1 MGLDMY
7 LEKRIYIG
15 ANYNFNK
22 VEGTIDITACGKKV
36 NINLN
41 KVSYIVEAA
50 AYWRKANQI
59 HNWFVENVQNG
70 TDDCKSYYVSEE
82 QLQQL
87 IDTCKEV
94 LADHD
99 KAPDLLPTCSGF
111 FFGDTDYD
119 EYYYE
124 DLEDTVKQLEEVL
137 SNASDRAEFYYNSS
151 W

>member
-7 LEKRIYIG
+7 LEKRIYLG
-15 ANYNFNK
+15 ALYDFN
-22 VEGTIDITACGKKV
+22 EGESTTYITARGDEV
-36 NINLN
+36 NINVN
-41 KVSYIVEAA
+41 KIRYIAEEA

-70 TDDCKSYYVSEE
+70 TDDCKSYYVSEQ
-82 QLQQL
+82 QLQEL

-99 KAPDLLPTCSGF
+99 KAPDLLPTCSGC
-111 FFGDTDYD
+111 FFGGTDYD

-124 DLEDTVKQLEEVL
+124 DLEDTVKQLEDVL
-137 SNASDRAEFYYNSS
+137 ANASDRDEFYYNSS

>member
-1 MGLDMY
+1 MY
-7 LEKRIYIG
+7 LEKRIYIR
-15 ANYNFNK
+15 ANYDFN
-22 VEGTIDITACGKKV
+22 EGESTTYITARGDEV
-36 NINLN
+36 NINVN
-41 KVSYIVEAA
+41 KIRYIAEEA

-70 TDDCKSYYVSEE
+70 TDDCKSYYVSEQ
-82 QLQQL
+82 QLQEL

-99 KAPDLLPTCSGF
+99 KAPDLLPTCSGC
-111 FFGDTDYD
+111 FFGGTDYD

-124 DLEDTVKQLEEVL
+124 DLEYTVRHLEDVL
-137 SNASDRAEFYYNSS
+137 ANASDRYEFYYNSS

>member
-15 ANYNFNK
+15 ALYDFNK
-22 VEGTIDITACGKKV
+22 VEGTIDITVRGEKV
-36 NINLN
+36 NINFN
-41 KVSYIVEAA
+41 KVSHIVEEA

-70 TDDCKSYYVSEE
+70 TDDCKYYYVSKQ
-82 QLQQL
+82 QLQEL

-111 FFGDTDYD
+111 FFGDTNYD

-124 DLEDTVKQLEEVL
+124 DLEYTVKRLEYVL
-137 SNASDRAEFYYNSS
+137 ANASDRDAFYYNSS